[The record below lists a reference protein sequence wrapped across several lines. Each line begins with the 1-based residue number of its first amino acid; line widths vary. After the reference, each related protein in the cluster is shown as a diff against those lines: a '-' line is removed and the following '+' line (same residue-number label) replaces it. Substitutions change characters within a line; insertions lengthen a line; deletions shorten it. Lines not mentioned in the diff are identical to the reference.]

1 MVNDDRSVN
10 SLVNVGLRAL
20 GGSDVRMT
28 NHDYFT
34 MRMQD
39 QKNSLRDRGNL
50 KDSMI
55 LIDVGLP
62 DALTA
67 SLGSV

>member
-1 MVNDDRSVN
+1 
-10 SLVNVGLRAL
+10 LRAL
-20 GGSDVRMT
+20 GGSDVRIT